1 MNDTWSVNKGDAGA
15 VSKELVRNRFCDQG
29 LGIDPTTR
37 LERKRFCVWHGST
50 QLVVV
55 PLQTLSLRTSSAR
68 ALSNG
73 ASDALVVFRIKLK
86 AMVLLTSSFL
96 ALQTLPTLL
105 TATFV
110 DAKEEVSQSGLA

>member
-1 MNDTWSVNKGDAGA
+1 MNDTWSVNQGDAGA

-29 LGIDPTTR
+29 LGIDPTTW
-37 LERKRFCVWHGST
+37 LERKRFCAWHGST
-50 QLVVV
+50 KLVVV
-55 PLQTLSLRTSSAR
+55 PLQTLPLRTSSAR

-96 ALQTLPTLL
+96 ALQTPPTLL

-110 DAKEEVSQSGLA
+110 DAKE

>member
-15 VSKELVRNRFCDQG
+15 VPKELVRNRFCDQG

-37 LERKRFCVWHGST
+37 LERKRFCAWHGSAK
-50 QLVVV
+50 LVVV
-55 PLQTLSLRTSSAR
+55 PLQTLPLRTSSAR

-73 ASDALVVFRIKLK
+73 ASDALVVFRVKLET
-86 AMVLLTSSFL
+86 MVLLTSSFL
-96 ALQTLPTLL
+96 ALQTPPTLL

-110 DAKEEVSQSGLA
+110 DAKEEISQSGLA

>member
-1 MNDTWSVNKGDAGA
+1 M
-15 VSKELVRNRFCDQG
+15 RNRFCDQG
-29 LGIDPTTR
+29 LGIDPTTW
-37 LERKRFCVWHGST
+37 LERKRFCAWHGSAK
-50 QLVVV
+50 LVVV
-55 PLQTLSLRTSSAR
+55 PLQTLPLRTSSAR

-110 DAKEEVSQSGLA
+110 DAKEEISQSGLA